1 MSAIARYLLVFLL
14 GWAGAVW
21 SYSDIIYKDSKPDKK
36 IKSPQQ
42 TNDISLPKEL
52 KLPTT
57 ASSGFV
63 LNKKLTTPPINIS
76 GNKKSTETSEGNN

>member
-21 SYSDIIYKDSKPDKK
+21 SYSDIIYKDSNPAKK

-52 KLPTT
+52 KLPAT
-57 ASSGFV
+57 ASGRFTST
-63 LNKKLTTPPINIS
+63 KKTVPPINIS
-76 GNKKSTETSEGNN
+76 GNKKSTEANKVNN

>member
-1 MSAIARYLLVFLL
+1 MSTIARYVLVFLL

-21 SYSDIIYKDSKPDKK
+21 SYSDIIYKDSKSTKK
-36 IKSPQQ
+36 NKIPQH

-57 ASSGFV
+57 SSGRFTST
-63 LNKKLTTPPINIS
+63 KKTVPPINIS
-76 GNKKSTETSEGNN
+76 GNKKSTETNKVNN

>member
-21 SYSDIIYKDSKPDKK
+21 SYSDIIYKDSKPTQKTK
-36 IKSPQQ
+36 TSQQ
-42 TNDISLPKEL
+42 TNDISLPKAL

-57 ASSGFV
+57 AGGRFIS
-63 LNKKLTTPPINIS
+63 NKITPPINIS
-76 GNKKSTETSEGNN
+76 GNKKSTETSDGNN

>member
-21 SYSDIIYKDSKPDKK
+21 SYSDIIYKDSKPTKK
-36 IKSPQQ
+36 TKTSQQ

-57 ASSGFV
+57 AGSRFIS
-63 LNKKLTTPPINIS
+63 KKITPPINIS
-76 GNKKSTETSEGNN
+76 GNKKSTETSDGNN

>member
-1 MSAIARYLLVFLL
+1 MSTIARYLLVFLL

-21 SYSDIIYKDSKPDKK
+21 SYSDIIYKDSKSTKK
-36 IKSPQQ
+36 NKTPQH

-57 ASSGFV
+57 SSGRFTST
-63 LNKKLTTPPINIS
+63 KKTVPPINIS
-76 GNKKSTETSEGNN
+76 GNKKSTEANKVNN

>member
-1 MSAIARYLLVFLL
+1 MKKFLSYLLAFLL

-21 SYSDIIYKDSKPDKK
+21 SYSDIIYKDSNPAKK

-52 KLPTT
+52 KLPAT
-57 ASSGFV
+57 ARGRFTS
-63 LNKKLTTPPINIS
+63 KKKITPPINIS
-76 GNKKSTETSEGNN
+76 GNKKPIEANKMNN

>member
-21 SYSDIIYKDSKPDKK
+21 SYSDIIYKGSQPAQK
-36 IKSPQQ
+36 IKLPQEA
-42 TNDISLPKEL
+42 NDISLPKEL
-52 KLPTT
+52 KLPLT
-57 ASSGFV
+57 SSGQFTSS
-63 LNKKLTTPPINIS
+63 KKMTTPTINIS

>member
-21 SYSDIIYKDSKPDKK
+21 SYSDIIYKDSKPAKK
-36 IKSPQQ
+36 IKSPQE

-52 KLPTT
+52 KLPPT
-57 ASSGFV
+57 ASGRFTSS
-63 LNKKLTTPPINIS
+63 KKITPPKNIS
-76 GNKKSTETSEGNN
+76 GNKTSTKTGEENN

>member
-21 SYSDIIYKDSKPDKK
+21 SYSDIIYKDSKSTQKTK
-36 IKSPQQ
+36 TSQQ

-52 KLPTT
+52 KLPIT
-57 ASSGFV
+57 AGGRFMSKKIKH
-63 LNKKLTTPPINIS
+63 LNTLM
-76 GNKKSTETSEGNN
+76 TSLYPRS

>member
-21 SYSDIIYKDSKPDKK
+21 SYSDIIYKESKSVQK

-76 GNKKSTETSEGNN
+76 GNKTSTKTGEDNN

>member
-1 MSAIARYLLVFLL
+1 MSTIARYLLVFLL

-21 SYSDIIYKDSKPDKK
+21 SYSDIIYKDSNPAKK

-52 KLPTT
+52 KIPAT
-57 ASSGFV
+57 ARGRFTS
-63 LNKKLTTPPINIS
+63 KKKITPPINIS
-76 GNKKSTETSEGNN
+76 GSKKSTETSEGNN

>member
-21 SYSDIIYKDSKPDKK
+21 SYSDMIYKDSKPTQK
-36 IKSPQQ
+36 IKAPQQ

-52 KLPTT
+52 KLPPT
-57 ASSGFV
+57 ASGRFTS
-63 LNKKLTTPPINIS
+63 NKKMIPPINIS
-76 GNKKSTETSEGNN
+76 GNEKSTKTSEEIN

>member
-21 SYSDIIYKDSKPDKK
+21 SYSDIIYKDSKPAQK

-42 TNDISLPKEL
+42 ANDISLPKEL
-52 KLPTT
+52 ELPAT
-57 ASSGFV
+57 ASGRFTS
-63 LNKKLTTPPINIS
+63 KKNIASPVNIS
-76 GNKKSTETSEGNN
+76 GNKKSTEISEGNN

>member
-1 MSAIARYLLVFLL
+1 MSTIARYLLVFLL

-21 SYSDIIYKDSKPDKK
+21 SYSDIIYKDSNPAKK

-52 KLPTT
+52 KLPAT
-57 ASSGFV
+57 ARGRFTS
-63 LNKKLTTPPINIS
+63 NKKITPPINIS
-76 GNKKSTETSEGNN
+76 GNKKPIEANKMNN

>member
-21 SYSDIIYKDSKPDKK
+21 SYSDIIYKDSKPTQE
-36 IKSPQQ
+36 IKTPQK

>member
-1 MSAIARYLLVFLL
+1 MSAIVRYLLVFLL

-21 SYSDIIYKDSKPDKK
+21 SYSDIIYKDSKPTQK

-52 KLPTT
+52 KLPPT
-57 ASSGFV
+57 ASGRFTS
-63 LNKKLTTPPINIS
+63 NKNMKPPINIS
-76 GNKKSTETSEGNN
+76 GNNKSTEASKASN